1 MIKLTSVSRNF
12 GERTILEGVDLC
24 VAAGE
29 VVAVLGASGAGK
41 STLLRIIGGLDRQ
54 YLGCAQVDGR
64 DLSTLSESQLAGLR
78 AEHIGMVFQRFHLLD
93 HLNAAENIELP
104 GLFGG
109 PDSRRAEALLDAVG
123 LSGRGA
129 DYPTNLSGGEC
140 QRLAIA
146 RALRNEPAVLLADEP
161 TGNLDEVSGAA
172 VIERLRNL
180 AKEKGAA
187 SLWVTHEARVA
198 EAADRVL
205 RLQNGRLETLS

>member
-1 MIKLTSVSRNF
+1 MIKLKSVSRNF
-12 GERTILEGVDLC
+12 GERRILEGVDLC
-24 VAAGE
+24 VASGE

-54 YLGCAQVDGR
+54 YKGGAQVDGHE
-64 DLSTLSESQLAGLR
+64 LSALGESQLAALR
-78 AEHIGMVFQRFHLLD
+78 AERIGMVFQRFHLLD

-109 PDSRRAEALLDAVG
+109 PKARRAESLLEAVG
-123 LSGRGA
+123 LGGRGA
-129 DYPTNLSGGEC
+129 DFPSNLSGGEC

-180 AKEKGAA
+180 AKDQGAA

-205 RLQNGRLETLS
+205 RLQDGRLESLS